1 MLLCNKFQPSHKA
14 TVTKNK
20 IAYRENTVT
29 LQCTHVDNI
38 ITQLQM
44 TGITCMS
51 TTYENFGQGEKHDI
65 KLFVGSTWFP
75 VAIMLSCA

>member
-44 TGITCMS
+44 TDITCMS
-51 TTYENFGQGEKHDI
+51 TTY
-65 KLFVGSTWFP
+65 
-75 VAIMLSCA
+75 